1 MVRPGDRI
9 AQRYEVLE
17 PLASGGMGAVWRA
30 RHVEL
35 DVDVALKVISAEATS
50 PGLLKRFKREA
61 QAAARLRSP
70 NIVRVLDYGDHQGQP
85 YLTMELLTGE
95 DLAARLA
102 RQGKLEPEACLDILD
117 GVANA
122 VDLAH
127 RAGIV
132 HRDLKP
138 ANLFLE
144 RVGERDVVKVL
155 DFGVAKDLH
164 RKTEPAAT
172 TNTGAV
178 GSPAYMSPEQVW
190 GENVGPAAD
199 IWTLG
204 VVAFELLTGVS
215 PFADETLAKM
225 FERIIRAPLP
235 KPSDFDSALPTSLA
249 VFFERAFART
259 PSERFASACE
269 LVEALRSA
277 LGGHSPEK
285 APTVSRLSTTQT
297 RAPGPG
303 RPARRWPY
311 AASALLLLAC
321 VAWLSVPRSPRA
333 PTTGAAPASHS
344 VPRRS
349 EVGAAPTAA
358 PRVVPSPAPSVS
370 PSTATAPS
378 VAASRS
384 PAPSKRPR
392 VPPRAPAS
400 AHHDPQFG
408 IPLPP

>member
-1 MVRPGDRI
+1 
-9 AQRYEVLE
+9 
-17 PLASGGMGAVWRA
+17 
-30 RHVEL
+30 
-35 DVDVALKVISAEATS
+35 
-50 PGLLKRFKREA
+50 
-61 QAAARLRSP
+61 
-70 NIVRVLDYGDHQGQP
+70 
-85 YLTMELLTGE
+85 
-95 DLAARLA
+95 
-102 RQGKLEPEACLDILD
+102 
-117 GVANA
+117 
-122 VDLAH
+122 
-127 RAGIV
+127 
-132 HRDLKP
+132 
-138 ANLFLE
+138 
-144 RVGERDVVKVL
+144 L

-164 RKTEPAAT
+164 RKTDLAAT

-199 IWTLG
+199 IWALG

-249 VFFERAFART
+249 AFFERAFART
-259 PSERFASACE
+259 PSERFASAFE

-277 LGGHSPEK
+277 LGGYTP
-285 APTVSRLSTTQT
+285 VSRLSTTQS
-297 RAPGPG
+297 RAPGPAS
-303 RPARRWPY
+303 PVRRWPY

-321 VAWLSVPRSPRA
+321 VAWLSVPSSPRA

-344 VPRRS
+344 APRLN
-349 EVGAAPTAA
+349 EAGATTTAA

-378 VAASRS
+378 VAVRRS
-384 PAPSKRPR
+384 PVPSKRPR
-392 VPPRAPAS
+392 VPPRVPAS